1 MTTESQ
7 SGSIIGQPGSC
18 VAWVQDGLAWVK
30 LDRAQ
35 KRNALD
41 LRMWRSL
48 EAVGAAL
55 LDRGDVRCA
64 VVYGDGPSFC
74 AGLDLTALSTL
85 GGGSAGRPGSPV
97 DDAGDV
103 SPTESGGA
111 SRQSF
116 DPIESLQRGF
126 SWLIDAPFPTLAA
139 VRGHALGA
147 GWQLALSCDIVLA
160 EAGTVFGML
169 ETDYGLVPDMGGT
182 ARLVRHAGVHLA
194 KYFVL
199 TATKVTAEEL
209 APLGLVAEVVPE
221 GGVLRRAEELGA
233 QLASRSPTALARAK
247 RLVEDAFLS
256 DQQSAYRSEARAQL
270 ECISSPDFAKALARY
285 FERRSGRSESKAV
298 AEPERRTQRS
308 DSASD

>member
-1 MTTESQ
+1 MDSQ
-7 SGSIIGQPGSC
+7 SESTIGQRGSC

-41 LRMWRSL
+41 LQMWRSL

-55 LDRGDVRCA
+55 LERGDVRCA
-64 VVYGDGPSFC
+64 VVYGDGPTFC

-85 GGGSAGRPGSPV
+85 GGGLIGALARPR
-97 DDAGDV
+97 DDSGDLV
-103 SPTESGGA
+103 PTESGAAFG
-111 SRQSF
+111 QSF
-116 DPIESLQRGF
+116 DPIEALQRAF

-139 VRGHALGA
+139 VRGHALRA

-199 TATKVTAEEL
+199 TATRVTAEEL

-221 GGVLRRAEELGA
+221 GGVLLRAEELGA
-233 QLASRSPTALARAK
+233 QLVSRSPTALARAK
-247 RLVEDAFLS
+247 RLVEEAFLR
-256 DQQSAYRSEARAQL
+256 DQSAAYRAEAQAQL

-285 FERRSGRSESKAV
+285 FERRSGQPQPQAE
-298 AEPERRTQRS
+298 AEPKERPQRFDS
-308 DSASD
+308 DCD